1 MNIIDRRNGA
11 IKVMAIIIN
20 LIFIPL
26 LLLSGSGIVKKF
38 KMDGIAFAEDVTF
51 EEIYNE
57 GYYDAE
63 GRYVPP
69 STSYKPTYFYEVE
82 GNLYSYTPYRVS
94 SSKAELANLNKIYY
108 DKSNPSDCVTENETQ
123 LEPFIMIFCMYL
135 IFMAIVITMH
145 LKVKR
150 DSEE

>member
-1 MNIIDRRNGA
+1 MNIIDRRKGA

-20 LIFIPL
+20 FVFIPL
-26 LLLSGSGIVKKF
+26 LLLSGSGVVKRLR
-38 KMDGIAFAEDVTF
+38 MDGVTYAKDVTF

-94 SSKAELANLNKIYY
+94 SSKAELLKENKIYY
-108 DKSNPSDCVTENETQ
+108 DKSNPSDCVAENETQ
-123 LEPFIMIFCMYL
+123 LEPFIIIFCIYL
-135 IFMAIVITMH
+135 IFMAIVTKMH
-145 LKVKR
+145 LKVK
-150 DSEE
+150 SYSGE

>member
-1 MNIIDRRNGA
+1 MNIIDRRKGA
-11 IKVMAIIIN
+11 INTLAIIIN

-57 GYYDAE
+57 GYYED
-63 GRYVPP
+63 GSYVAPY
-69 STSYKPTYFYEVE
+69 TSYKPTYFYEVY
-82 GNLYSYTPYRVS
+82 GDLYTYTPYRVLE
-94 SSKAELANLNKIYY
+94 SKAELANLNKIYY
-108 DKSNPSDCVTENETQ
+108 DESNPSDCVAENETQ

-145 LKVKR
+145 LKVRR
-150 DSEE
+150 DSEK